1 MSNKES
7 KHDNIRQ
14 HLKDYEKKTK
24 SDENLGEE
32 NKNVKTEKKYDE
44 GCNEVNEEELRS
56 PDVVKKKCRR
66 RCLLSSLLFA

>member
-32 NKNVKTEKKYDE
+32 NKNVKTENQE
-44 GCNEVNEEELRS
+44 I
-56 PDVVKKKCRR
+56 
-66 RCLLSSLLFA
+66 